1 MKTNLLIII
10 GIVVI
15 SAVTPFA
22 IIFHLQGISS
32 GEQQD
37 MCLESTGKW
46 DYEHE
51 TCDRIDPISC
61 TLMNGVYQECKSRE
75 LKCPLNDPNC
85 TVTASCISTCLF
97 EQTTKTKIMTDEEEI
112 LVDVFLSPPSGIKI
126 CNDSLGKPD
135 GECFVNSYDDCEP
148 AIIKQSIRST
158 EGDLVFSY
166 AQVLSDSCTIS
177 FVFDDRYDKHG
188 ADKSITKQICR
199 DAQISDN
206 FLTFLC
212 GDDVDGYGFPLR

>member
-1 MKTNLLIII
+1 MKSRLLIII
-10 GIVVI
+10 GIIVLGSV
-15 SAVTPFA
+15 AAFG

-37 MCLESTGKW
+37 MCLESIGKW

-75 LKCPLNDPNC
+75 LKCPLNNPNC
-85 TVTASCISTCLF
+85 VTTASCISTCLF
-97 EQTTKTKIMTDEEEI
+97 DQTTRTKTMTDKEEM
-112 LVDVFLSPPSGIKI
+112 LVDIFLSPPSGIKI
-126 CNDSLGKPD
+126 CNDFLGKPD
-135 GECFVNSYDDCEP
+135 GECFVKSYDDCEP
-148 AIIKQSIRST
+148 AIIQQSLHST

-166 AQVLSDSCTIS
+166 AQVLPDSCAIS

-188 ADKSITKQICR
+188 SNKSITERICR
-199 DAQISDN
+199 DAQISDGN
-206 FLTFLC
+206 LTFLC
-212 GDDVDGYGFPLR
+212 GDDMDGYGFSLR